1 MSDYSVS
8 VDGIVASKNIA
19 GKNTIQIYWH
29 GSMGYG
35 EYNLIVDGNK
45 IQGQSE
51 CMDKGDDKSFLK
63 ALLNDLADKV
73 EVVE

>member
-1 MSDYSVS
+1 MSNYSVS
-8 VDGIVASKNIA
+8 VDEIVVN
-19 GKNTIQIYWH
+19 KNTVQIYWH
-29 GSMGYG
+29 GSMGCGVYD
-35 EYNLIVDGNK
+35 LIVDGNK

-51 CMDKGDDKSFLK
+51 CMDKGEDKSFLK